1 MVLRPDGCGNASDST
16 RFHEVAPGGPDAG
29 SLSPVGAGPH
39 RVIGSVS
46 RNSDDERIQQRAVK
60 EPIMVSG
67 DLHAGTVRL
76 DVFRDILI
84 ELAAA
89 LRPDRAAGV
98 ATAIG
103 NRLTER
109 LGDTEID
116 EPTDVAIVSDLAPLL
131 AALRHPRLQRQST

>member
-1 MVLRPDGCGNASDST
+1 
-16 RFHEVAPGGPDAG
+16 
-29 SLSPVGAGPH
+29 
-39 RVIGSVS
+39 
-46 RNSDDERIQQRAVK
+46 
-60 EPIMVSG
+60 MVSG
-67 DLHAGTVRL
+67 DLHAVTVRL

-89 LRPDRAAGV
+89 LPPDRAAGA

-109 LGDTEID
+109 LRGTEID
-116 EPTDVAIVSDLAPLL
+116 EPTDVAMVSDLAPLL

>member
-1 MVLRPDGCGNASDST
+1 
-16 RFHEVAPGGPDAG
+16 
-29 SLSPVGAGPH
+29 
-39 RVIGSVS
+39 
-46 RNSDDERIQQRAVK
+46 
-60 EPIMVSG
+60 MVSG

-89 LRPDRAAGV
+89 LPPDCAAGA

-103 NRLTER
+103 NRLTDR

-116 EPTDVAIVSDLAPLL
+116 EPTDDAMVSDLAPLL
-131 AALRHPRLQRQST
+131 AALRHPRLRRQSS

>member
-1 MVLRPDGCGNASDST
+1 
-16 RFHEVAPGGPDAG
+16 
-29 SLSPVGAGPH
+29 
-39 RVIGSVS
+39 
-46 RNSDDERIQQRAVK
+46 
-60 EPIMVSG
+60 MVSG
-67 DLHAGTVRL
+67 DLHAVTVRL

-89 LRPDRAAGV
+89 LPPDRAAGV

-116 EPTDVAIVSDLAPLL
+116 EPTDVAMVSDLAPLF
-131 AALRHPRLQRQST
+131 AALRHARLQRQST

>member
-1 MVLRPDGCGNASDST
+1 
-16 RFHEVAPGGPDAG
+16 
-29 SLSPVGAGPH
+29 
-39 RVIGSVS
+39 
-46 RNSDDERIQQRAVK
+46 
-60 EPIMVSG
+60 MVSG
-67 DLHAGTVRL
+67 DLHAVTVRL

-89 LRPDRAAGV
+89 LPPDRAAGV

-116 EPTDVAIVSDLAPLL
+116 ESTDVAMVSDLAPP
-131 AALRHPRLQRQST
+131 LRCHSRPCVTRVFSGNRPDFVSQRPGRRLVGREV

>member
-1 MVLRPDGCGNASDST
+1 
-16 RFHEVAPGGPDAG
+16 
-29 SLSPVGAGPH
+29 
-39 RVIGSVS
+39 
-46 RNSDDERIQQRAVK
+46 
-60 EPIMVSG
+60 MVSG
-67 DLHAGTVRL
+67 DLHAVTVRL

-89 LRPDRAAGV
+89 LPPDRAAGV

-116 EPTDVAIVSDLAPLL
+116 EPTDDAMVSDLTPLL
-131 AALRHPRLQRQST
+131 AALRHSRVQRQST

>member
-1 MVLRPDGCGNASDST
+1 
-16 RFHEVAPGGPDAG
+16 
-29 SLSPVGAGPH
+29 
-39 RVIGSVS
+39 
-46 RNSDDERIQQRAVK
+46 
-60 EPIMVSG
+60 MVSG
-67 DLHAGTVRL
+67 DLHAVTVRL

-89 LRPDRAAGV
+89 LRPDRAACV

-131 AALRHPRLQRQST
+131 AALRHARLQRQST